1 MLKRANKADTS
12 PHLVSVRHPSAR
24 VHVVDDHPDAARL
37 LAKLIRGEG
46 YEVAEICDHH
56 AAVTLLTAE
65 THPVDAVVASFT
77 TTGTRASL
85 RLLDSLR
92 THPESTVNGLRV
104 LLISDQPR
112 QQIFSLQA
120 GADAVLTRPYRSEEL
135 LEHLAAMLA
144 RPESQ
149 RAPYRRAMIDQL
161 KNAMSHPFDPPGH
174 AADEM
179 SAAEQVGRVG

>member
-1 MLKRANKADTS
+1 ML
-12 PHLVSVRHPSAR
+12 
-24 VHVVDDHPDAARL
+24 VVDDHPDAARL

-120 GADAVLTRPYRSEEL
+120 GADAILARPYRSEEL

-144 RPESQ
+144 RPESE
-149 RAPYRRAMIDQL
+149 RAPYRRERIDQL
-161 KNAMSHPFDPPGH
+161 KNSVTHAFDSRG
-174 AADEM
+174 DGN
-179 SAAEQVGRVG
+179 AETNDANPMGRVG